1 MHRSK
6 LDIGS
11 ADAGV
16 GGMSISSGSGAS
28 GMGASSSSF
37 DASARGLRERA
48 PARCAWRRAHRG
60 RGVPRLPSQ
69 HRGNCRRCGHASHAN
84 QSSTPGFIAEVRD
97 CASRPFGRRLAPPCF
112 VHGQAFEGAVE
123 DGAGKSGARLRLDA
137 ALEAVE
143 DGHVA
148 WLQVQRAS
156 WWEEAQHDVRER
168 RPHGS
173 QSGGSTNYSKVKKS
187 QRQIGQVSALV
198 QGSPD
203 AERRML
209 RQCARCGLPTATL
222 GIVQRR
228 QSLARTVSAHV
239 QLKLPLF
246 FSTGLWRLHESL
258 QILGLMCHVLELTLL
273 VFVSV
278 VTGGT
283 LT

>member
-11 ADAGV
+11 ADARV
-16 GGMSISSGSGAS
+16 GGMSISSGSDAS
-28 GMGASSSSF
+28 GMSASSSSF

-60 RGVPRLPSQ
+60 RGVPRGFRHSIAEIAVAVGTQATPTS
-69 HRGNCRRCGHASHAN
+69 RP
-84 QSSTPGFIAEVRD
+84 TPGFVAEVRD

-112 VHGQAFEGAVE
+112 VHGQAFEGGVE

-137 ALEAVE
+137 ALEAAE

-148 WLQVQRAS
+148 WLQVRRAS

-173 QSGGSTNYSKVKKS
+173 PSVGVLRGGETCAISLRQSGGSTNYSKVKKS

-209 RQCARCGLPTATL
+209 RQCVRCGLPTATL

-246 FSTGLWRLHESL
+246 FSTGLWRPS
-258 QILGLMCHVLELTLL
+258 
-273 VFVSV
+273 
-278 VTGGT
+278 
-283 LT
+283 